1 MNYHLNID
9 NTSSRVYLVR
19 IFYRIMNIQQ
29 LEYIIAVD
37 NHRHFAKAAEAS
49 FVTQPTLSMMIQ
61 KLEDELSVKIFD
73 RSQLPV
79 QPTPIGVQI
88 INQARVIVSQVKQI
102 KEIIQEEKGIVKGT
116 FKLGIIP
123 TIAPYLLPKLMLMHE
138 ENGYDIELVIEETTT
153 GQIIDR
159 LLNGSL
165 DGAILAT
172 PLKNEKLKEH
182 PIYYER
188 FYAYVSPRETSLY
201 AKKELDEEDLNINK
215 LWLLEEVH
223 CFRSQILRI
232 CNLRKRKSSHTLFT
246 YEAGSINTLINIVDN
261 NSGLTIIP
269 EMAIEQLNEKQK
281 QNIRPLKDICPVREI
296 SLVTRKE
303 FLRERVLGIII
314 DEVKKVVPPALLNQ
328 DLKKFVV
335 DI

>member
-1 MNYHLNID
+1 
-9 NTSSRVYLVR
+9 
-19 IFYRIMNIQQ
+19 MNIQQ

-61 KLEDELSVKIFD
+61 KLEDELGVKIFD

-79 QPTPIGVQI
+79 QPTVIGIQI

-102 KEIIQEEKGIVKGT
+102 KEIIQEEKGIVQGV

-123 TIAPYLLPKLMLMHE
+123 TIAPYLLPKLMKVHD
-138 ENGYDIELVIEETTT
+138 ENGYDIVLVIEETTT
-153 GQIIDR
+153 GQIIEK
-159 LLNGSL
+159 LLNGAL

-172 PLKNEKLKEH
+172 PLKNDKISEH

-201 AKKELDEEDLNINK
+201 AKKELEEDDLNINR

-223 CFRSQILRI
+223 CFRGQILRI
-232 CNLRKRKSSHTLFT
+232 CNMRKRKSSHSLFS
-246 YEAGSINTLINIVDN
+246 YEAGSISTLINIVDN

-269 EMAIEQLNEKQK
+269 EMAIEDLTEQQK
-281 QNIRPLKDICPVREI
+281 KNVRPLKGISPVREI

-303 FLRERVLGIII
+303 FLRERVLDIII
-314 DEVKKVVPPALLNQ
+314 SEIK
-328 DLKKFVV
+328 
-335 DI
+335 

>member
-1 MNYHLNID
+1 
-9 NTSSRVYLVR
+9 
-19 IFYRIMNIQQ
+19 MNIQQ

-37 NHRHFAKAAEAS
+37 NFRHFAKAAEAS
-49 FVTQPTLSMMIQ
+49 FVTQPTLSMMTQ
-61 KLEDELSVKIFD
+61 KLEDELGVKIFD

-102 KEIIQEEKGIVKGT
+102 KEIIQEEKGIVKGV
-116 FKLGIIP
+116 FKMGIIP
-123 TIAPYLLPKLMLMHE
+123 TIAPYLLPKLMLKHE
-138 ENGYDIELVIEETTT
+138 ENGYDIELSIEETTT
-153 GQIIDR
+153 GRIIES

-172 PLKNEKLKEH
+172 PLKNDKIKEY

-188 FYAYVSPRETSLY
+188 FYAYVSPKETSLY
-201 AKKELDEEDLNINK
+201 SKKELEEDDLNINK

-223 CFRSQILRI
+223 CFRSQILKI
-232 CNLRKRKSSHTLFT
+232 CNTRRRRGQHSLFT

-269 EMAIEQLNEKQK
+269 EMAVEQLNERQK
-281 QNIRPLKDICPVREI
+281 QNVRPLKGISPVREI

-303 FLRERVLGIII
+303 FLRERVLSIIT
-314 DEVKKVVPPALLNQ
+314 DEVKMAVPPALLNQ

>member
-1 MNYHLNID
+1 
-9 NTSSRVYLVR
+9 
-19 IFYRIMNIQQ
+19 MNIQQ

-37 NHRHFAKAAEAS
+37 NYRHFAKAAEAS
-49 FVTQPTLSMMIQ
+49 FVTQPTLSMMTQ
-61 KLEDELSVKIFD
+61 KLEEELGVKIFD

-102 KEIIQEEKGIVKGT
+102 KEIIQEEKGIVKGG
-116 FKLGIIP
+116 FKMGIIP
-123 TIAPYLLPKLMLMHE
+123 TIAPYLLPKLMLQHE
-138 ENGYDIELVIEETTT
+138 ENGFDIELVIEETTT
-153 GQIIDR
+153 NQIIER
-159 LLNGSL
+159 LLTGSL

-172 PLKNEKLKEH
+172 PLKHDKIKEH
-182 PIYYER
+182 PIYYEK

-201 AKKELDEEDLNINK
+201 AKKELEEDDLNISK

-223 CFRSQILRI
+223 CFRSQILKL
-232 CNLRKRKSSHTLFT
+232 CNLRKRKGSMSHNLFT
-246 YEAGSINTLINIVDN
+246 YEAGSINTLVNIVDN
-261 NSGLTIIP
+261 NSGITIIP
-269 EMAIEQLNEKQK
+269 EMAIEHLNEKQK
-281 QNIRPLKDICPVREI
+281 HNVRPLKGVTPVREI

-303 FLRERVLGIII
+303 FLRERVLSILIE
-314 DEVKKVVPPALLNQ
+314 EVKKSVPAAMINQ

>member
-1 MNYHLNID
+1 
-9 NTSSRVYLVR
+9 
-19 IFYRIMNIQQ
+19 MNIQQ
-29 LEYIIAVD
+29 LDYIIAVD

-61 KLEDELSVKIFD
+61 KLEDELGVKIFD

-79 QPTPIGVQI
+79 QPTAIGTQI

-102 KEIIQEEKGIVKGT
+102 KEIIQEEKGIIQGV

-123 TIAPYLLPKLMLMHE
+123 TIAPYLLPKLMKTHD
-138 ENGYDIELVIEETTT
+138 ENGYDIVLVIEETTT
-153 GQIIDR
+153 AQIIEK

-172 PLKNEKLKEH
+172 PLKNEKITEH

-188 FYAYVSPRETSLY
+188 FYAYVSPKETSLY
-201 AKKELDEEDLNINK
+201 AKKELEEDDLNINR

-223 CFRSQILRI
+223 CFRGQIMRI
-232 CNLRKRKSSHTLFT
+232 CNMRKRKSSHSLFS
-246 YEAGSINTLINIVDN
+246 YEAGSINTLINIVDS

-269 EMAIEQLNEKQK
+269 EMAIDELTEQQK
-281 QNIRPLKDICPVREI
+281 RNVRPLKGISPVREI
-296 SLVTRKE
+296 SLVTRRE
-303 FLRERVLGIII
+303 FLRERVLDIII
-314 DEVKKVVPPALLNQ
+314 SEVKQAVPQTLLNP
-328 DLKKFVV
+328 DLKKFIV

>member
-1 MNYHLNID
+1 
-9 NTSSRVYLVR
+9 
-19 IFYRIMNIQQ
+19 MNIQQ

-49 FVTQPTLSMMIQ
+49 FVTQPTLSMMTQ
-61 KLEDELSVKIFD
+61 KLEEELGVKIFD

-88 INQARVIVSQVKQI
+88 INQARVIISQVKQI
-102 KEIIQEEKGIVKGT
+102 KEIIQEEKGVVKGA
-116 FKLGIIP
+116 FKMGIIP
-123 TIAPYLLPKLMLMHE
+123 TIAPYLLPKLMLSHE
-138 ENGYDIELVIEETTT
+138 ENGYDIELMIEETTT
-153 GQIIDR
+153 GQIIER

-172 PLKNEKLKEH
+172 PLKNDKLKEH
-182 PIYYER
+182 PLYYEK

-201 AKKELDEEDLNINK
+201 AKKELEEDDLNINK

-223 CFRSQILRI
+223 CFRGQILKI
-232 CNLRKRKSSHTLFT
+232 CNLRKRKGVHNLFT
-246 YEAGSINTLINIVDN
+246 YEAGSISTLINIVDN
-261 NSGLTIIP
+261 NSGITIIP
-269 EMAIEQLNEKQK
+269 EMAIDQLNEKQK
-281 QNIRPLKDICPVREI
+281 QNIRPLRGISPVREI

-303 FLRERVLGIII
+303 FLRERVIGIIT
-314 DEVKKVVPPALLNQ
+314 DEVKKSVPPALINPE
-328 DLKKFVV
+328 LKKFVV

>member
-1 MNYHLNID
+1 
-9 NTSSRVYLVR
+9 
-19 IFYRIMNIQQ
+19 MNIQQ

-61 KLEDELSVKIFD
+61 KLEDELGVKIFD

-79 QPTPIGVQI
+79 QPTVIGVQI
-88 INQARVIVSQVKQI
+88 INQARVIVSQVKQV
-102 KEIIQEEKGIVKGT
+102 KEIIQEEKGIVQGV

-123 TIAPYLLPKLMLMHE
+123 TIAPYLLPKLMKIHDE
-138 ENGYDIELVIEETTT
+138 KGYDIVLVIEETTT
-153 GQIIDR
+153 GQIIEK
-159 LLNGSL
+159 LLNGAL

-172 PLKNEKLKEH
+172 PLKNDKISEH

-201 AKKELDEEDLNINK
+201 AKKELEEDDLNINR

-223 CFRSQILRI
+223 CFRGQILRI
-232 CNLRKRKSSHTLFT
+232 CNMRKRKSSHSLFS

-269 EMAIEQLNEKQK
+269 EMAIDELNDLQK
-281 QNIRPLKDICPVREI
+281 KNVRPLKGISPVREV

-303 FLRERVLGIII
+303 FLRERVLDIII
-314 DEVKKVVPPALLNQ
+314 SEIKQSVPQALLSP
-328 DLKKFVV
+328 DLKKFVI

>member
-1 MNYHLNID
+1 
-9 NTSSRVYLVR
+9 
-19 IFYRIMNIQQ
+19 MNIQQ

-37 NHRHFAKAAEAS
+37 NFRHFAKAAEAS
-49 FVTQPTLSMMIQ
+49 FVTQPTLSMMTQ
-61 KLEDELSVKIFD
+61 KLEEELGVKIFD

-102 KEIIQEEKGIVKGT
+102 KEIIQEEKGIVKGV

-123 TIAPYLLPKLMLMHE
+123 TIAPYLLPKLMVKHE
-138 ENGYDIELVIEETTT
+138 ENGFDIELAIEESPTH
-153 GQIIDR
+153 QIIDS
-159 LLNGSL
+159 LLNGAL

-172 PLKNEKLKEH
+172 PLKNDKIKEH
-182 PIYYER
+182 PIYYEK

-201 AKKELDEEDLNINK
+201 AKKELEEDDLNINR

-223 CFRSQILRI
+223 CFRSQILRL
-232 CNLRKRKSSHTLFT
+232 CNTRRRKNSHSLFT
-246 YEAGSINTLINIVDN
+246 YEAGSIGTLINIVDN

-269 EMAIEQLNEKQK
+269 EMAIEQLNDKQK
-281 QNIRPLKDICPVREI
+281 LNIRPLKGISPVREI

-303 FLRERVLGIII
+303 FLRERVLSIIV
-314 DEVKKVVPPALLNQ
+314 DEIKKAVPVELTNPE
-328 DLKKFVV
+328 LKKFVV

>member
-1 MNYHLNID
+1 
-9 NTSSRVYLVR
+9 
-19 IFYRIMNIQQ
+19 MNIQQ

-37 NHRHFAKAAEAS
+37 NNRHFAKAAEAS

-61 KLEDELSVKIFD
+61 KLEDELGVKIFD

-79 QPTPIGVQI
+79 QPTVIGVQI

-102 KEIIQEEKGIVKGT
+102 KEIIQEEKGIVQGV

-123 TIAPYLLPKLMLMHE
+123 TIAPYLLPKLMKIHD
-138 ENGYDIELVIEETTT
+138 ENGYDIVLVIEETTT
-153 GQIIDR
+153 GQIIEK
-159 LLNGSL
+159 LLNGAL

-172 PLKNEKLKEH
+172 PLKNDKISEH

-201 AKKELDEEDLNINK
+201 AKKELEEDDLNINR

-223 CFRSQILRI
+223 CFRGQILRI
-232 CNLRKRKSSHTLFT
+232 CNMRKRKSSHSLFS

-269 EMAIEQLNEKQK
+269 EMAIDELNEQQK
-281 QNIRPLKDICPVREI
+281 RNVRPLKGISPVREI
-296 SLVTRKE
+296 SLVTRRE
-303 FLRERVLGIII
+303 FLRERVLDIII
-314 DEVKKVVPPALLNQ
+314 TEVKQAVPKTLLNA
-328 DLKKFVV
+328 DLKKFIV

>member
-1 MNYHLNID
+1 
-9 NTSSRVYLVR
+9 
-19 IFYRIMNIQQ
+19 MNIQQ

-61 KLEDELSVKIFD
+61 KLEDELGIKIFD

-79 QPTPIGVQI
+79 QPTAIGVQI
-88 INQARVIVSQVKQI
+88 INQARVIVSQVKQV
-102 KEIIQEEKGIVKGT
+102 KEIIQEEKGIVQGV
-116 FKLGIIP
+116 FRIGIIP
-123 TIAPYLLPKLMLMHE
+123 TIAPYLLPKMMKVHD
-138 ENGYDIELVIEETTT
+138 ENGYDIVLVIEETTT
-153 GQIIDR
+153 GQIIEK
-159 LLNGSL
+159 LMNGAL

-172 PLKNEKLKEH
+172 PLKHEKIAEY

-201 AKKELDEEDLNINK
+201 AKKELEEDDLNINR

-223 CFRSQILRI
+223 CFRNQILRL
-232 CNLRKRKSSHTLFT
+232 CSMRKRKSSHSLFS

-269 EMAIEQLNEKQK
+269 EMAIEDLNENQK
-281 QNIRPLKDICPVREI
+281 RNVRPLKGISAVREI
-296 SLVTRKE
+296 SLITRKE
-303 FLRERVLGIII
+303 FLRERVLDIII
-314 DEVKKVVPPALLNQ
+314 SEVKKAVPHELLNPE
-328 DLKKFVV
+328 LKKHVV